1 VFTRAIH
8 RLNAAVLIVLGV
20 AVVVAIRG
28 QYVVAHSAGH
38 EWEWPGLVE
47 ELLLYGLVATAVVC
61 FITILVLWLVAALRR
76 AERAWALAAALVMAA
91 SVALSV
97 VVYTQSSLV
106 LRLAGNVMSHQWY
119 FMTLLVFIPVL
130 AGLVPATI
138 YSFHA
143 EREAIRRHEPG
154 VHTRSR

>member
-1 VFTRAIH
+1 VLTHAI
-8 RLNAAVLIVLGV
+8 RWLDAAVLVVLGV

-47 ELLLYGLVATAVVC
+47 ELLLYALVATALVC
-61 FITILVLWLVAALRR
+61 FTTILVLWFVAALRR
-76 AERAWALAAALVMAA
+76 AERAWALAAAAAMAA
-91 SVALSV
+91 SVALSI
-97 VVYTQSSLV
+97 VVYSQSSLV
-106 LRLAGNVMSHQWY
+106 LRLTGEVMSHQWY
-119 FMTLLVFIPVL
+119 FTTLLVFVPLL

-143 EREAIRRHEPG
+143 ERGPIRRYEPG
-154 VHTRSR
+154 AHARSK